1 MKLSK
6 TSEYALRILIYMAKE
21 PSSLYSAKK
30 LIEELKISDKYLRR
44 LMTDLSKAGFIE
56 SIQGRDGGYKFAK
69 SIDDIYLFDIVDA
82 IEGMDE
88 LNECVLGFETCSCE
102 NPCAMHDSWL
112 NVRNEL
118 SNMFHTT
125 KLSDMDF
132 DKILKY

>member
-1 MKLSK
+1 
-6 TSEYALRILIYMAKE
+6 MAKE

-56 SIQGRDGGYKFAK
+56 STQGRDGGYKFAK
-69 SIDDIYLFDIVDA
+69 SIVDIYLFDIVDA
-82 IEGMDE
+82 IDGMDE
-88 LNECVLGFETCSCE
+88 LNDCVLGFETCSCE

-125 KLSDMDF
+125 KLSNLDF